1 MCVCCMRNLEFKAY
15 LVSMDVSVFF
25 LFALHLDCLAYDCA
39 SQTSRRYLFLIKVH
53 LKLELVFS
61 KTSEEFMSITSS
73 AALNQSKKYIFVT
86 PLYPPNST

>member
-1 MCVCCMRNLEFKAY
+1 MHNLEFKAY
-15 LVSMDVSVFF
+15 LVSMDVSVFV

-73 AALNQSKKYIFVT
+73 AAPDRPQSSKKYIFVT